1 MVSRLSL
8 EGRIALVT
16 GAGGGMGRSHASLL
30 AERGADVIVHDR
42 KEAIEETAEIVR
54 AKGHR
59 ALAIQVDIRDVTA
72 LQSAFRS
79 AIADFGPIDILI
91 NNAGVGGPR
100 RSVAEI
106 DPDIFNEMFEVNV
119 RGTFFATQALIPTMI
134 ERGYGRIVN
143 ISSTYAMGGAVF
155 SSHYAASK
163 AAISGFTKSWA
174 RELAAHKITV
184 NAVAPGFI
192 SGRWLQDGLGEG
204 YEETKQA
211 FEKTMPLQAVCDPE
225 DVAAAIVSLVEG
237 SDLVTGQILGCDG
250 GMSIAEPASI

>member
-1 MVSRLSL
+1 
-8 EGRIALVT
+8 
-16 GAGGGMGRSHASLL
+16 MGRSHASLL

-59 ALAIQVDIRDVTA
+59 ALAIQGDIRDVTA

-79 AIADFGPIDILI
+79 AIADFGPIDILV

-119 RGTFFATQALIPTMI
+119 RGTFFATQAVIPTMI

-174 RELAAHKITV
+174 RELAPHKITV
-184 NAVAPGFI
+184 NAVAPGFVLTDMTQG
-192 SGRWLQDGLGEG
+192 SNNEAQLDERAA
-204 YEETKQA
+204 K
-211 FEKTMPLQAVCDPE
+211 MPLGRFSEPQDISYAV
-225 DVAAAIVSLVEG
+225 AWLA
-237 SDLVTGQILGCDG
+237 SDEAEIITGQVVSPNAGEVIIGY
-250 GMSIAEPASI
+250 

>member
-1 MVSRLSL
+1 MSRLSL

-59 ALAIQVDIRDVTA
+59 ALAIQGDIRDVTT

-79 AIADFGPIDILI
+79 AIADFGPIDILV

-119 RGTFFATQALIPTMI
+119 RGTFFATQAVIPTMI

-174 RELAAHKITV
+174 RELAPHKITV
-184 NAVAPGFI
+184 NAVAPGFVLTDMTQG
-192 SGRWLQDGLGEG
+192 SNDAAQLDERAA
-204 YEETKQA
+204 K
-211 FEKTMPLQAVCDPE
+211 MPLGRFSEPQDISYAV
-225 DVAAAIVSLVEG
+225 AWLA
-237 SDLVTGQILGCDG
+237 SDEAEIITGQVVSPNAGEVIIGY
-250 GMSIAEPASI
+250 

>member
-1 MVSRLSL
+1 
-8 EGRIALVT
+8 
-16 GAGGGMGRSHASLL
+16 MGRSHASLL

-54 AKGHR
+54 AKGRR
-59 ALAIQVDIRDVTA
+59 ALAIQGDIRDVTA

-79 AIADFGPIDILI
+79 AIADFGPIDILV

-119 RGTFFATQALIPTMI
+119 RGTFFATQAVIPTMI

-174 RELAAHKITV
+174 RELAPHKITV
-184 NAVAPGFI
+184 NAVAPGFVLTDMTQG
-192 SGRWLQDGLGEG
+192 SNNEAQLDERAA
-204 YEETKQA
+204 K
-211 FEKTMPLQAVCDPE
+211 MPLGRFSEPQDISYAV
-225 DVAAAIVSLVEG
+225 AWLA
-237 SDLVTGQILGCDG
+237 SDEAEIITGQVVSPNAGEVIIGY
-250 GMSIAEPASI
+250 

>member
-1 MVSRLSL
+1 MSRLSL

-54 AKGHR
+54 AKGRR
-59 ALAIQVDIRDVTA
+59 ALAIQGDIRDVTA

-79 AIADFGPIDILI
+79 AIADFGPIDILV

-119 RGTFFATQALIPTMI
+119 RGTFFATQAVIPTMI

-174 RELAAHKITV
+174 RELAPHKITV
-184 NAVAPGFI
+184 NAVAPGFVLTDMTQG
-192 SGRWLQDGLGEG
+192 SNNEAQLDERAA
-204 YEETKQA
+204 K
-211 FEKTMPLQAVCDPE
+211 MPLGRFSEPQDISYAV
-225 DVAAAIVSLVEG
+225 AWLA
-237 SDLVTGQILGCDG
+237 SDEAEIITGQVVSPNAGEVIIGY
-250 GMSIAEPASI
+250 

>member
-1 MVSRLSL
+1 
-8 EGRIALVT
+8 
-16 GAGGGMGRSHASLL
+16 MGRSHASLL

-42 KEAIEETAEIVR
+42 KEAIEETAESVR

-59 ALAIQVDIRDVTA
+59 ALAIQGDIRDVTA

-79 AIADFGPIDILI
+79 AIADFGPIDILV

-155 SSHYAASK
+155 SSHYAAAK

-174 RELAAHKITV
+174 RELAPHKITV
-184 NAVAPGFI
+184 NAVAPGFVLTDMTQG
-192 SGRWLQDGLGEG
+192 SNSEAQLNERAA
-204 YEETKQA
+204 K
-211 FEKTMPLQAVCDPE
+211 MPLGRFSEPQDISYAV
-225 DVAAAIVSLVEG
+225 AWLA
-237 SDLVTGQILGCDG
+237 SDEAEIITGQVVSPNAGEVIIGY
-250 GMSIAEPASI
+250 